1 MMSFIINY
9 YHNACSVRDTIV
21 FPLFTVL
28 RMGGRKRFEYAT
40 CGCFFFS
47 EKGRKNLRFQKYLDT
62 RERGL
67 RVASLCIGFHGQY
80 PNVVKQKS
88 NP

>member
-9 YHNACSVRDTIV
+9 YHNAYSVRDARTSIV
-21 FPLFTVL
+21 YRFAY
-28 RMGGRKRFEYAT
+28 GRAKKIRIRYVWML
-40 CGCFFFS
+40 FFS

-67 RVASLCIGFHGQY
+67 RVASLCISFHGQY

>member
-9 YHNACSVRDTIV
+9 YHNACSVRDARTSIV
-21 FPLFTVL
+21 YRL

-40 CGCFFFS
+40 CGCFFS

-62 RERGL
+62 RERVL
-67 RVASLCIGFHGQY
+67 RVASLCISFHGQY